1 MIIIYSYYKGVVI
14 MYKSF
19 GYPQFNEQGEQ
30 ILTTYD
36 NEYSNMLMDIR
47 VYRLTK
53 GQTKTFIKHNEETAI
68 LLLSG
73 KLTYNFEDKSETVSR
88 KDVFSEA
95 PYCLHFCTDIKV
107 SILAH
112 NDVEILV
119 QSTKNTT
126 IFPTKLYTPTDVP
139 WGYSCVGKF
148 GDTAKRQVNTIFDYD
163 TAPYSNMVI
172 GEVINDRGNWSGY
185 LPHRHPQPEVYYFK
199 FDRPEGF
206 GASFIGNDV
215 FKSIDSSFAAI
226 ADSKTHPQA
235 VAPGFLM
242 YTCWMIRHFDNNPW
256 LRQNCNEDERYIWL
270 HDAKF

>member
-1 MIIIYSYYKGVVI
+1 

-19 GYPQFNEQGEQ
+19 GYPEFNASGEQ
-30 ILTTYD
+30 ILTTYN

-47 VYRLTK
+47 VYK
-53 GQTKTFIKHNEETAI
+53 IKADEERIFCREGEEIDI
-68 LLLSG
+68 LLLAG
-73 KLTYNFEDKSETVSR
+73 KITYIFDEQKKTVSR
-88 KDVFSEA
+88 KDVFTEGPWCVHVCSN
-95 PYCLHFCTDIKV
+95 TKV
-107 SILAH
+107 IVKANSDA
-112 NDVEILV
+112 EILV
-119 QSTKNTT
+119 QCTKNEKQ
-126 IFPTKLYTPTDVP
+126 FPAKLYAPKDVP
-139 WGYSCVGKF
+139 WGYSCAGKF
-148 GDTAKRQVNTIFDYD
+148 GNTAQRQVNTIFDYD
-163 TAPYSNMVI
+163 TAPYSNMVL

-185 LPHRHPQPEVYYFK
+185 LPHYHPQPEVYYFK